1 WAYDTQVDIS
11 FGGKIRK
18 SAILNFVEE
27 RPYVDYV
34 TCFKM
39 NQVISRNGSV
49 HTNIKSDIEI
59 AEGSTSRSLLVS
71 YYDEKSGVKHHIQ
84 SPATCEC

>member
-1 WAYDTQVDIS
+1 
-11 FGGKIRK
+11 
-18 SAILNFVEE
+18 
-27 RPYVDYV
+27 DYV

-49 HTNIKSDIEI
+49 HTEEKKDIEV

-71 YYDEKSGVKHHIQ
+71 YYDEQTGVKHIIQ
-84 SPATCEC
+84 SPATCDC